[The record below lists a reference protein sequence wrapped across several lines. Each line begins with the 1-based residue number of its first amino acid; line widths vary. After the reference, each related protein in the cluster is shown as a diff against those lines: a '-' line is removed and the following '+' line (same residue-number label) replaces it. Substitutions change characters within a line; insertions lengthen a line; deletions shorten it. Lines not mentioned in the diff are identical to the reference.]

1 MRRTSSDEVD
11 NEINRINEDTRK
23 SSTSISKS
31 MLSLPKNP
39 SGSLKNQSNDKPKSP
54 YSAFTHQIRKIVPE
68 EMACMIGCG
77 GEKCKYCNSN
87 WPVENMVINGIFSN
101 W

>member
-23 SSTSISKS
+23 SITSISKS
-31 MLSLPKNP
+31 ILSLPRNP
-39 SGSLKNQSNDKPKSP
+39 SGSLKNQSDDKPKSP

-68 EMACMIGCG
+68 EMALKWVVAVKNVNI
-77 GEKCKYCNSN
+77 
-87 WPVENMVINGIFSN
+87 VIQTGQWKI
-101 W
+101 WL